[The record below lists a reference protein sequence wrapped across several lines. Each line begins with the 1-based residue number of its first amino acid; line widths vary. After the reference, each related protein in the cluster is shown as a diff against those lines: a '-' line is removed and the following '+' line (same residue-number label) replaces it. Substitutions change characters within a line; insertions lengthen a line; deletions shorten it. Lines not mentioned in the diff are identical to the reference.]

1 MIKPKTIKITYWI
14 LTILFVLSALAD
26 AFGGLTH
33 QPEGVKGVTHL
44 GYPVYLM
51 DISGVAEII
60 GAIAILQ
67 LKYKTIKEWA
77 YAGFTIS
84 FICAAW
90 SHIYV
95 GDSIGMV
102 IMPVVMLVYM
112 FLTYYFWKRFEQVR
126 IV

>member
-1 MIKPKTIKITYWI
+1 MKPKTIKITYWI

-33 QPEGVKGVTHL
+33 QPAGVKGVTHL

-51 DISGVAEII
+51 DISGVAKIL

-67 LKYKTIKEWA
+67 TKYKTVKEWA

-90 SHIYV
+90 SHIYMR
-95 GDSIGMV
+95 DSVGMV
-102 IMPVVMLVYM
+102 IMPVVMLAYM
-112 FLTYYFWKRFEQVR
+112 FLTYYFWKKHEQ
-126 IV
+126 IKAI